1 MYSNRTLLRFGAILA
16 VGASIVASCSMMKG
30 SSSGGGSTD
39 MPSWFLDNRPM
50 DPHHIFA
57 AATATAPRLQLASS
71 KAASQARGD
80 IAATIETRFQGLT
93 KQFREEVG
101 QGPGAKE
108 AAQFTQAYQSVI
120 SRTINGSEV
129 VKREIQREGDG
140 YRAYVLM
147 RMPIGQAQE
156 KLMAQ
161 LEAQGQAFSR
171 FRESEAYT
179 QLEQDVE
186 GYRQREKDRQARKE
200 GRRPVTRNTMG
211 QAREETADAGET
223 RQMGEQATDE
233 QVQAQTGE
241 VSEQQAEAGAGR
253 RMGEQAGEKA
263 VQAPEESESQASGA
277 PVSPAEAAEA
287 KLRSVAESWMGTPY
301 ELGGESRDGVD
312 CSALVQALYD
322 EAFNM
327 DLPRTTGKQAG
338 VGRSVS
344 RSNMRPGDLVFF
356 RTADQQK
363 HVGAYLD
370 NGTFVH
376 ASSSSGVTV
385 SPLRYD
391 YWQSNYWTTRRL
403 GVI

>member
-1 MYSNRTLLRFGAILA
+1 
-16 VGASIVASCSMMKG
+16 
-30 SSSGGGSTD
+30 
-39 MPSWFLDNRPM
+39 MPSWFIDNRPM

-101 QGPGAKE
+101 QGAGAQE
-108 AAQFTQAYQSVI
+108 AAQFTQAYKSVVN
-120 SRTINGSEV
+120 RTINGSEV
-129 VKREIQREGDG
+129 VKREIRRENGE

-161 LEAQGQAFSR
+161 LEAQQQAFSR
-171 FRESEAYT
+171 FRESGAYNDL
-179 QLEQDVE
+179 QQDIQ

-200 GRRPVTRNTMG
+200 GRRPVTRTTAG
-211 QAREETADAGET
+211 QVQDQTAEAGAN
-223 RQMGEQATDE
+223 RQMGQQATDE
-233 QVQAQTGE
+233 QVQTQTGE
-241 VSEQQAEAGAGR
+241 VSEQQAEAGANPNMEG
-253 RMGEQAGEKA
+253 QAGEKA
-263 VQAPEESESQASGA
+263 VQAPEEGRAEASTQGGA
-277 PVSPAEAAEA
+277 PLSGAEAAEA
-287 KLRSVAESWMGTPY
+287 RIRKVAEPWMGTPY
-301 ELGGESRDGVD
+301 ELGGESKDGVD
-312 CSALVQALYD
+312 CSALVRALYD
-322 EAFNM
+322 DAFNR
-327 DLPRTTGKQAG
+327 DLPRTTGQQVELGSG
-338 VGRSVS
+338 VPQSD
-344 RSNMRPGDLVFF
+344 MRAGDLVFF

-363 HVGAYLD
+363 HVGVYLD
-370 NGTFVH
+370 DRKFVH
-376 ASSSSGVTV
+376 ASSSSGVTI